1 MVYLQSATE
10 LVDSPFRLCALRRRQ
25 GTLKNNRLFAGSIA
39 ADTSR
44 HSKVARLHLILIG
57 APGSGKGTQARRLVE
72 TYDIVHISTG
82 DMLREAVKS
91 GSDLGVLVH
100 TYISQGH
107 LVPDNHV
114 TELVEE
120 RLDRGDLPRGFVID
134 GYPRTE
140 RQIGEFAR
148 IMEARGRS
156 LDAVLRID
164 VDDDVVVSRMSD
176 RRIDPETG
184 HIYNLNLEGDHP
196 APDVEARLVQ
206 RDDDRP
212 EIIKQR
218 LNTYHADTE
227 PVIDHYRQH
236 GQLIEVNGARAPSL
250 VFASIQKRLAALVE
264 GA

>member
-1 MVYLQSATE
+1 M
-10 LVDSPFRLCALRRRQ
+10 
-25 GTLKNNRLFAGSIA
+25 
-39 ADTSR
+39 
-44 HSKVARLHLILIG
+44 HLILIG

-72 TYDIVHISTG
+72 TYGIIHISTG
-82 DMLREAVKS
+82 DMLRDAVKS
-91 GSDLGVLVH
+91 GSDLGVLVQ

-114 TELVEE
+114 TDLVEE
-120 RLDRGDLPRGFVID
+120 RLDRGDLANGFVID

-140 RQIGEFAR
+140 RQIHEFAR
-148 IMEARGRS
+148 IMTDRGRS
-156 LDAVLRID
+156 LDAVLNID
-164 VDDDVVVSRMSD
+164 VADDVVISRMSD

-196 APDVEARLVQ
+196 APDVLVRLVQ

-218 LNTYHADTE
+218 LATYHADTE
-227 PVIDHYRQH
+227 PVIEYYRQH

-250 VFASIQKRLAALVE
+250 VFAAIQQRLAQRTE
-264 GA
+264 SS